1 MSTNSTAFRAEIVDG
16 SARTIVGFDSS
27 SKKPVPTGFTLIEM
41 MVTVA
46 VLAILAS
53 VALPMAEVFSQRNK
67 EQDLRLALRQIRT
80 AIDEY
85 KQAVDGG
92 RIIKKVD
99 ESGYP
104 PTLSDLVEGVKDAK
118 SPEGK
123 KIYFLRRLPRDP
135 MAEDV
140 EDAPEDTWGQRSYD
154 SPPDD
159 PQSGKDVFDVF
170 SLSKD
175 AGLNGISYR
184 EW

>member
-1 MSTNSTAFRAEIVDG
+1 MVQAAPKQK
-16 SARTIVGFDSS
+16 ARPDPAIAAAIA
-27 SKKPVPTGFTLIEM
+27 GFTLIEL

-53 VALPMAEVFSQRNK
+53 VALPMAEVTAQRNK

-85 KQAVDGG
+85 KQAVDEG
-92 RIIKKVD
+92 RIVKKAD

-104 PTLSDLVEGVKDAK
+104 PTLPDLVEGVTDAK

-159 PQSGKDVFDVF
+159 SQPGEDVFDVF